1 MTRTISPLQL
11 VTGGDKRICHGV
23 AMARDTILAAGESR
37 TECGILDMD
46 RVATFCNMVAT
57 WCYLVMLKKGLSS
70 EVVARKQNLYE
81 DNLSIVVM
89 NNIPGKFVKKTRQ
102 SLRQGDKLS
111 MEMFDFG
118 MDPIRGSPRS
128 QSHLKPTMVTIV
140 NVSRK

>member
-1 MTRTISPLQL
+1 
-11 VTGGDKRICHGV
+11 
-23 AMARDTILAAGESR
+23 
-37 TECGILDMD
+37 
-46 RVATFCNMVAT
+46 
-57 WCYLVMLKKGLSS
+57 MLKKGLSS

-102 SLRQGDKLS
+102 SLRQGNKLS

-140 NVSRK
+140 NV